1 MQPPEWSQLLCQL
14 LGDFPGKC
22 QQAQL
27 QSNSK
32 TTQEAKSPPAKP
44 RLLQVRFFSTH
55 KTVQKKKFKPNSRLG
70 RSRDRS
76 RGSSGDIPVS
86 AAACQGLLHLWP
98 AALGQAAPHPHGRG
112 DTAPSKQQTLEECGT
127 GSRSQLPCPIPAGW
141 HAVLG
146 AQGLFLLPAAERKGR
161 AGKDPMRTS

>member
-86 AAACQGLLHLWP
+86 VAACQGLLHLWP
-98 AALGQAAPHPHGRG
+98 APWDRQHHIPMAEGTQLPPSSKLWRNVEQAADPSSP
-112 DTAPSKQQTLEECGT
+112 APSPQAGTLCWGHRDCSCYQQQRGKGGQERTL
-127 GSRSQLPCPIPAGW
+127 
-141 HAVLG
+141 
-146 AQGLFLLPAAERKGR
+146 
-161 AGKDPMRTS
+161 